1 VYGYRFVSRDHYRA
15 VVCRP
20 YPTIVEE
27 LFRDGPYHTVG
38 YNGVP
43 ANVRTG
49 ATITGKC
56 L

>member
-1 VYGYRFVSRDHYRA
+1 LKVPAVDPAVRSRLA
-15 VVCRP
+15 GVA
-20 YPTIVEE
+20 
-27 LFRDGPYHTVG
+27 GPYRELHTVG

-49 ATITGKC
+49 ATITRKF